1 MLAKS
6 LQSFKLATR
15 FDPDH
20 LERGVLTPSEE
31 DLAFGQAESS
41 HDFSAMHAGNQ
52 VRLCTFGAFG
62 TGFEGN
68 G

>member
-31 DLAFGQAESS
+31 DLAFGEAESS
-41 HDFSAMHAGNQ
+41 HDFSAMHAGDQ
-52 VRLCTFGAFG
+52 VGLCTFGAFS
-62 TGFEGN
+62 TSFESN
-68 G
+68 S